1 MTLHMARFYPQI
13 DSRGLNTLLSIKGM
27 FASDPD
33 YFDDPECPY
42 DEGLRKE
49 LKELLVGKVV
59 EKIVEV
65 EVEKI
70 VERRVEIAA
79 TAAEG
84 EGKRG
89 PKAKAGPERV
99 DVVSTELKEVL
110 GDLRRLRT
118 DSKTLSPGDKAMI
131 LKTQSVLLEKLI
143 VMEERLTNIKAVSRF
158 MSTVMG
164 VMDDLMD
171 DEQRQLFMKRIAP
184 FATEE

>member
-1 MTLHMARFYPQI
+1 MARFYPQI
-13 DSRGLNTLLSIKGM
+13 DSRGLNTLMSIKGM

-42 DEGLRKE
+42 DEGLRAE
-49 LKELLVGKVV
+49 LKELLVGKVIEV
-59 EKIVEV
+59 EKVV

-79 TAAEG
+79 AAAEG

-89 PKAKAGPERV
+89 PKAKVGSEKA
-99 DVVSTELKEVL
+99 DVVSAELKEVL

-118 DSKTLSPGDKAMI
+118 DSKTLSPADKAMI
-131 LKTQSVLLEKLI
+131 LKTQTVLLEKLI

-158 MSTVMG
+158 MSTIMG
-164 VMDDLMD
+164 IMDDLMD
-171 DEQRQLFMKRIAP
+171 DSQRQSFMKRIGP
-184 FATEE
+184 FAVEE